1 MCPCTSIA
9 KASVKKQQENQ
20 PFLHFTFL
28 VRALARTKSCSCARG
43 GRPAL
48 SLSLSL
54 SLSPEQDSPGIVCRV
69 AICHL
74 VLNNS

>member
-28 VRALARTKSCSCARG
+28 AIAPCPDEVLFLCKRRTTS
-43 GRPAL
+43 
-48 SLSLSL
+48 SLSL

-74 VLNNS
+74 VLNIS